1 MIKKLT
7 MIATTAVVVT
17 VLGLFMVG
25 TAFAQ
30 APTPPAQNT
39 LQTPWGH
46 AWGRVCDGA
55 GVVSDA
61 ITKLLGM
68 TQEQILAERQA
79 GKTLADLAKEK
90 GVTDQQL
97 IDAMLAG
104 RQEAIAQA
112 VTDGRLTQA
121 QADWMLEKMTA
132 MAPFQLTNP
141 FAPGGFGHGGA
152 GHGGMMRGGMHG
164 DSQAAPDTMMRGGW
178 RGRTPAAP
186 DTK

>member
-7 MIATTAVVVT
+7 MIAST
-17 VLGLFMVG
+17 VAAIALIGLFVVG

-30 APTPPAQNT
+30 GPTPQAQDAP
-39 LQTPWGH
+39 QTPWGH

-61 ITKLLGM
+61 ITGLLGM
-68 TQEQILAERQA
+68 TQEEILTERQA

-112 VTDGRLTQA
+112 VKDSRLTQA
-121 QADWMLEKMTA
+121 QADWMLEKMEA

-141 FAPGGFGHGGA
+141 FAPDGFGHGGA
-152 GHGGMMRGGMHG
+152 GHGGMMRGGMRG

-178 RGRTPAAP
+178 RGRTPSAP